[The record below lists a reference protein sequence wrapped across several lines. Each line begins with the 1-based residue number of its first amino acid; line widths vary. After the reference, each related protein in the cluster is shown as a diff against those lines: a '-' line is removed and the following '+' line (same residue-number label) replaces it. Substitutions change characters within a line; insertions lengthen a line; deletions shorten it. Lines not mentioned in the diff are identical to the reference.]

1 MDVLH
6 GLLLGFE
13 VAFRLENLLVALL
26 GSALGMLVGVLPGLG
41 PTAATALL
49 LPASL
54 ALDVTPAIIMLA
66 AIYYGS
72 QFGGT
77 ITSVLLNVPGEA
89 SSAVTCLDGHP
100 LARQG
105 RAGAVLTIAALG
117 SAFGG
122 IVATIGLVAA
132 APLLTGLALRFG
144 PPEQFALMVFAV
156 ALLLGLAGAS
166 PLKGLAMAALGL
178 LLATIGLDPTEGRP
192 RFTFG
197 EAALFDGLSFI
208 PVVMGLFGLADILL
222 LAEQR
227 ARLAAR
233 VGKVGG
239 LMPNRAE
246 RRASLAPA
254 LRGTGIGFV
263 LGLIPGML
271 PSVSAFLSYVAERAV
286 SRRPERFGRG
296 AIEGVAGPE
305 SANNAH
311 VNASLIPLFTLG
323 IPTTPTIAII
333 LGAFLLK
340 GVVPG
345 PLLFR
350 DQPDVVWGIIAS
362 FFVGNLILLAWSIP
376 LVSLWVAVLRVP
388 QSLLAAFIVVF
399 MIVGAYAE
407 SGGVFGVWVLLAA
420 GAAGYLFRKLGF
432 PPAPLVLAMVIGP
445 LMEQTLIQSLEMF
458 AGDAGAFLDRPIV
471 LALFAAAALVVIAFS
486 VHAWSALRRAAADG
500 Q

>member
-1 MDVLH
+1 MDLAAS
-6 GLLLGFE
+6 LLLGIE
-13 VAFRLENLLVALL
+13 VALRPENLLVALV

-41 PTAATALL
+41 PTAAAALL
-49 LPASL
+49 LPISL
-54 ALDVTPAIIMLA
+54 SLDVTPAVIMLA
-66 AIYYGS
+66 AVYYGS

-105 RAGAVLTIAALG
+105 RAGAVLTIAAVG

-122 IVATIGLVAA
+122 IAATAGLVVA
-132 APLLTGLALRFG
+132 APLLVGLALRFG

-156 ALLLGLAGAS
+156 ALLLGLAGSS
-166 PLKGLAMAALGL
+166 PIKGLMMAVLGL

-197 EAALFDGLSFI
+197 EPALFDGLSFV

-227 ARLAAR
+227 ARLLAR
-233 VGKVGG
+233 IEPVGG
-239 LMPNRAE
+239 LMPDRTE
-246 RRASLAPA
+246 MRDSVAPV
-254 LRGTGIGFV
+254 LRGTGIGFA
-263 LGLIPGML
+263 LGLVPGML
-271 PSVSAFLSYVAERAV
+271 PSVSAFLSYVAERAL
-286 SRRPERFGRG
+286 SPRKDRFGKG

-350 DQPDVVWGIIAS
+350 DQPDVAWGVIVS
-362 FFVGNLILLAWSIP
+362 FFVGNVILLVWSIP
-376 LVSLWVAVLRVP
+376 LVSIWVAVLRVP
-388 QSLLAAFIVVF
+388 QAILAGFIVVF
-399 MIVGAYAE
+399 MLVGAYAE
-407 SGGVFGVWVLLAA
+407 SGTMFGVWVLLGA
-420 GAAGYLFRKLGF
+420 GLFGYAFRKLGF
-432 PPAPLVLAMVIGP
+432 PAAPLVLALVIGP

-458 AGDAGAFLDRPIV
+458 AGDATELFRRPIV
-471 LALFAAAALVVIAFS
+471 LTLLAAAAVIVAVFS
-486 VHAWSALRRAAADG
+486 ASALSGLRKASADA

>member
-1 MDVLH
+1 MDL
-6 GLLLGFE
+6 GAALLLGFE
-13 VAFRLENLLVALL
+13 VALRPENLLVALV

-41 PTAATALL
+41 PTAAAALL

-54 ALDVTPAIIMLA
+54 SLEVTPAVIMLA
-66 AIYYGS
+66 AVYYGS

-105 RAGAVLTIAALG
+105 RAGAVLTVAAVG

-122 IVATIGLVAA
+122 IVATIGLVVA
-132 APLLTGLALRFG
+132 APLLVGLALRFG
-144 PPEQFALMVFAV
+144 PPEQFALMVFAM

-166 PLKGLAMAALGL
+166 PIKGLMMATLGL
-178 LLATIGLDPTEGRP
+178 MLATIGLDPTEGRP

-197 EAALFDGLSFI
+197 EPELFDGLSFV

-227 ARLAAR
+227 ARLLAR
-233 VGKVGG
+233 IERVGG
-239 LMPNRAE
+239 LMPNGAE
-246 RRASLAPA
+246 TRASLAPA
-254 LRGTGIGFV
+254 LRGTGIGFA
-263 LGLIPGML
+263 LGLVPGML
-271 PSVSAFLSYVAERAV
+271 PSVSAFLSYVVERAV
-286 SRRPERFGRG
+286 SRRPEHFGRG

-350 DQPDVVWGIIAS
+350 DQPDVAWGIIAS
-362 FFVGNLILLAWSIP
+362 FFVGNVILLVWSIP
-376 LVSLWVAVLRVP
+376 LVSIWVAVLRVP
-388 QSLLAAFIVVF
+388 QAILAVFIVVF
-399 MIVGAYAE
+399 MLVGAYAE
-407 SGGVFGVWVLLAA
+407 SGGMFGVWILLAA
-420 GAAGYLFRKLGF
+420 GLLGYVCRKLGF
-432 PPAPLVLAMVIGP
+432 PPAPLVLALVIGP

-458 AGDAGAFLDRPIV
+458 AGDAWEMARRPIV
-471 LALFAAAALVVIAFS
+471 VALLVAAAGIVALFSAGALTG
-486 VHAWSALRRAAADG
+486 LRKASTDA

>member
-1 MDVLH
+1 MDLAAS
-6 GLLLGFE
+6 LLLGIE
-13 VAFRLENLLVALL
+13 VALRPENLLVALV

-41 PTAATALL
+41 PTAAAALL
-49 LPASL
+49 LPISL
-54 ALDVTPAIIMLA
+54 SLDVTPAVIMLA
-66 AIYYGS
+66 AVYYGS

-105 RAGAVLTIAALG
+105 RAGAVLTIAAVG

-122 IVATIGLVAA
+122 IAATIGLVFA
-132 APLLTGLALRFG
+132 APLLIGLALRFG
-144 PPEQFALMVFAV
+144 PPEQFALMVFAM
-156 ALLLGLAGAS
+156 ALLLGLAGSS
-166 PLKGLAMAALGL
+166 PIKGLMMAVLGL
-178 LLATIGLDPTEGRP
+178 MLATIGLDPTEGRP

-197 EAALFDGLSFI
+197 EPALFDGLSFV

-222 LAEQR
+222 MAEQR
-227 ARLAAR
+227 ARMLSR
-233 VGKVGG
+233 IERVGG

-246 RRASLAPA
+246 TRASVLPA
-254 LRGTGIGFV
+254 LRGTGIGFA
-263 LGLIPGML
+263 LGLVPGML
-271 PSVSAFLSYVAERAV
+271 PSVSAFLSYVAERAL
-286 SRRPERFGRG
+286 SPHRARFGKG

-305 SANNAH
+305 TANNAH

-345 PLLFR
+345 PMLFR
-350 DQPDVVWGIIAS
+350 DQPDVAWGVIVS
-362 FFVGNLILLAWSIP
+362 FFVGNVILLVWSIP
-376 LVSLWVAVLRVP
+376 LVSIWVAVLRVP
-388 QSLLAAFIVVF
+388 QAILAGFIVVF
-399 MIVGAYAE
+399 MLVGAYAE
-407 SGGVFGVWVLLAA
+407 SGGMFGVWVLLAA
-420 GAAGYLFRKLGF
+420 GLLGYGCRKLGF
-432 PPAPLVLAMVIGP
+432 PPAPLVLALVIGP

-458 AGDAGAFLDRPIV
+458 AGDASEMFRRPIV
-471 LALFAAAALVVIAFS
+471 VILLVAAAAIVALFS
-486 VHAWSALRRAAADG
+486 LSALAGLRGAGADA